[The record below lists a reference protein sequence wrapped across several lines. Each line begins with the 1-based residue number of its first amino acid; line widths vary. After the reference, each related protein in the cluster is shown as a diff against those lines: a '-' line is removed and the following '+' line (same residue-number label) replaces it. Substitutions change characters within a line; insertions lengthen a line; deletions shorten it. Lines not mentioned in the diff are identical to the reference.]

1 MIAML
6 HEILKWLSDNNLSR
20 EGLYIFGALAGV
32 YLVTR
37 GGNGLGKW
45 LGRKHKDDKSSSS

>member
-1 MIAML
+1 MVAVL

-37 GGNGLGKW
+37 GGHGLGRW
-45 LGRKHKDDKSSSS
+45 LGRKHVDDKSSNS

>member
-1 MIAML
+1 MVAVL

-32 YLVTR
+32 FLVTR
-37 GGNGLGKW
+37 GGHGLGRW
-45 LGRKHKDDKSSSS
+45 LGRKDKDDKNPSS

>member
-1 MIAML
+1 MLAIL

-20 EGLYIFGALAGV
+20 EGLYIFGGGGMV
-32 YLVTR
+32 YLIIH

-45 LGRKHKDDKSSSS
+45 LGRKKQDDKNSNS

>member
-1 MIAML
+1 MVAVL

-37 GGNGLGKW
+37 GGHGLGRW
-45 LGRKHKDDKSSSS
+45 LGRKHVDDKSSSS

>member
-1 MIAML
+1 MVAVL

-37 GGNGLGKW
+37 GGHGLGRW
-45 LGRKHKDDKSSSS
+45 LGRKDKDDKNPSS